1 MYERTEE
8 DGRRDRAIVWH
19 PIILALR
26 QEMIAF
32 YWSSPHATVRDSCAL
47 FYARLRKKEQK
58 LPPSEVEPLTWPSKP
73 TLSRWIRTAE
83 TFETLSARYG
93 RRIAGRRYRAS
104 RDPSKPPLT

>member
-8 DGRRDRAIVWH
+8 DGRRVLTVVWP

-58 LPPSEVEPLTWPSKP
+58 LPPSEVEPLIWPSKS
-73 TLSRWIRTAE
+73 TLTRWIRTAE
-83 TFETLSARYG
+83 TSETFSARYG

-104 RDPSKPPLT
+104 RDPSTRPLT